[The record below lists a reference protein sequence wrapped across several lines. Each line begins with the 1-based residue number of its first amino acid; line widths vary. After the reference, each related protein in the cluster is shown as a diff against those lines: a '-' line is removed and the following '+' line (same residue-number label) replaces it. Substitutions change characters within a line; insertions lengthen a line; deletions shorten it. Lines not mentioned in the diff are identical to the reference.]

1 MDKTKYSGY
10 TVLTDEQAAAFYT
23 DIEHREWLNPKE
35 NEYFIIGNDAF
46 CYQNGNFRRVA
57 YPTITNS
64 WNGEIKPKDV
74 YQAAAIDMLNDE
86 QSKVKLIRGRY
97 GSGKTFLIFNWA
109 LGKLDHGDFKKIIFI
124 RPNVSLKNVPEIG
137 YLPGEVEDKLK
148 WIYAPL
154 YDKVGGEMGI
164 DTLEQKGLLE
174 MIPLL
179 FIRGRSFENSI
190 VLVEEAQN
198 IDTEIAKVLLSRIG
212 KDSVLICDGDFHQ
225 TDNRIFDK
233 DNGLATMVD
242 KLSGNPLFATVYLPT
257 THRGEVAELA
267 SLLDK

>member
-10 TVLTDEQAAAFYT
+10 TVLTEEQAAAFFSNDT
-23 DIEHREWLNPKE
+23 EGLEALE
-35 NEYFIIGNDAF
+35 NEYFISGNEVY
-46 CYQNGNFRRVA
+46 CYQKGNFRRVS
-57 YPTITNS
+57 YQTITNEWS
-64 WNGEIKPKDV
+64 GEIKPKDV
-74 YQAAAIDMLNDE
+74 YQAAAIDLLNDE
-86 QSKVKLIRGRY
+86 QSKVKLIRGCY
-97 GSGKTFLIFNWA
+97 GSGKTFLVFNWA
-109 LGKLDHGDFKKIIFI
+109 LSRLEHSDYRKIIFI

-137 YLPGEVEDKLK
+137 YLPGEVNDKLQ
-148 WIYAPL
+148 WVYAPL

-164 DTLEQKGLLE
+164 ETLEQKGWLE

-212 KDSVLICDGDFHQ
+212 ENSILICDGDFHQ
-225 TDNRIFDK
+225 TDSRIFDK
-233 DNGLATMVD
+233 DNGLAAMVE
-242 KLSGNPLFATVYLPT
+242 KLSGNPLFATIYLPT

-267 SLLDK
+267 SLLDE

>member
-10 TVLTDEQAAAFYT
+10 TILNEEQAAAFFSEDT
-23 DIEHREWLNPKE
+23 SELNALE
-35 NEYFIIGNDAF
+35 NEYFISGNEIY
-46 CYQNGNFRRVA
+46 CYQEGKYRRVA
-57 YPTITNS
+57 YQTIANG

-74 YQAAAIDMLNDE
+74 YQAAAVDMLNDE
-86 QSKVKLIRGRY
+86 RSKVKLIRGCY
-97 GSGKTFLIFNWA
+97 GSGKTFLVFNWA
-109 LGKLDHGDFKKIIFI
+109 LSKLEHGDYKKIVFV

-137 YLPGEVEDKLK
+137 FLPGEVSDKLK
-148 WIYAPL
+148 WVYAPL
-154 YDKVGGEMGI
+154 YDKVGGEFGI
-164 DTLEQKGLLE
+164 EQLEQKGWLE

-233 DNGLATMVD
+233 DNGLAAMVD

-267 SLLDK
+267 SLLDE